1 MACLHRAAYLP
12 ALEGRSSPPS
22 GDCHLRNRLARL
34 AKDDSGAAAVEYGL
48 LTALVALGIIASL
61 TSVNSG
67 LRTIFS
73 QMSATLAA
81 H

>member
-1 MACLHRAAYLP
+1 V
-12 ALEGRSSPPS
+12 
-22 GDCHLRNRLARL
+22 RNRLARL
-34 AKDDSGAAAVEYGL
+34 AKDDSGASAVEYGL